1 MNGPPV
7 IGGRTLPVLILVICT
22 TELHMNNS
30 RYPNIEDID
39 ELRRVERTDTIR
51 AYFAVK
57 SLHHFAKD
65 VLPCLLIASIIETN
79 VLSRRLH
86 LPIAFPKKLKLL
98 LERVLMC
105 REPLE
110 IHKA

>member
-1 MNGPPV
+1 M
-7 IGGRTLPVLILVICT
+7 
-22 TELHMNNS
+22 
-30 RYPNIEDID
+30 EDID

-65 VLPCLLIASIIETN
+65 VLPCLLIASIIDTN

-86 LPIAFPKKLKLL
+86 LPIAFPQGLKLSPK
-98 LERVLMC
+98 RVLKRC
-105 REPLE
+105 EFLQ